1 MKKVLS
7 CLLVG
12 LMGGLL
18 SCNNYNSNNPYGNTV
33 STVPLNQMKFRAF
46 ISNPVQPSGLGAGG
60 GLPVLN
66 VVDASK
72 DLVSPYTIALASL
85 SSNINDAGMMA
96 LTPKRDKTLVVSP
109 SDNKLAI
116 VSNTQNSVS
125 ASVSLPGTT
134 ESLVVLA
141 DNVTAFA
148 AAPTASE
155 PGLAPG
161 AVVRIN
167 LSTAQI
173 TATIPIPGAHFLA
186 ASTNGNAIL
195 VFADNSDSVTLI
207 SPALI
212 GVNGQSNNAQTPCTS
227 AQAAVCEIPGS
238 FDRPVSAVFNTS
250 GSTAYI
256 LNCGAQCGGS
266 GAGACTGFNE
276 CTTVAALDMSQ
287 NPPAQGA
294 SVPVPAATIGFLQG
308 NTLFVAGTPAL
319 PSDNTCA
326 GVSTA
331 ASTCGRLS
339 VVNVGS
345 MTAATPVAITDGYHD
360 RIAMGAN
367 AQLFIGARNC
377 TNVNAGGE
385 VRGCLSIVN
394 TSSGSV
400 PASDVV
406 ATPDNGDVTGI
417 QPIPNRNVVYVCEGG
432 KLRVY
437 DTTTDK
443 LEVLKNAPSITG
455 EAIDVK
461 VVDF

>member
-1 MKKVLS
+1 LKKVLS
-7 CLLVG
+7 CFFVG
-12 LMGGLL
+12 LLAGLS

-33 STVPLNQMKFRAF
+33 STVPLNQIKFRAF
-46 ISNPVQPSGLGAGG
+46 ISNPVQPSGLGG

-66 VVDASK
+66 VVDVSK
-72 DLVSPYTIALASL
+72 DLISPFTIPLASL
-85 SSNINDAGMMA
+85 TSNINDAGMMA
-96 LTPKRDKTLVVSP
+96 LSPKRDRTLVVSAA
-109 SDNKLAI
+109 DNKIAI

-125 ASVSLPGTT
+125 SSVTLPGPT
-134 ESLVVLA
+134 ESLLVLP

-148 AAPTASE
+148 AVPAASMS
-155 PGLAPG
+155 GLPPG
-161 AVVRIN
+161 AVERID
-167 LSTAQI
+167 LPSSRI

-186 ASTNGNAIL
+186 ASTNGNTIL
-195 VFADNSDSVTLI
+195 VFGDNSDSVTLI
-207 SPALI
+207 TPALI
-212 GVNGQSNNAQTPCTS
+212 GVNGQSNNAQLPCTS
-227 AQAAVCEIPGS
+227 TQAAACVLPGS

-250 GSTAYI
+250 GTTAYV
-256 LNCGAQCGGS
+256 LNCGEQCGGV
-266 GAGACTGFNE
+266 GAGACPGFSA
-276 CTTVAALDMSQ
+276 CTTVTVLDMTQ
-287 NPPAQGA
+287 TPPVQGT

-308 NTLFVAGTPAL
+308 NNLYVAGTPAL

-331 ASTCGRLS
+331 ATTCGRITL
-339 VVNVGS
+339 VNVGS

-367 AQLFIGARNC
+367 AQLFIGSRNC
-377 TNVNAGGE
+377 TNVNVAGGE

-400 PASDVV
+400 SASDVV
-406 ATPDNGDVTGI
+406 AAPDNGDVTGI

-437 DTTTDK
+437 DTTTAK
-443 LEVLKNAPSITG
+443 LAVLQNAPSITG

>member
-12 LMGGLL
+12 LLGGGLT
-18 SCNNYNSNNPYGNTV
+18 SCNNYNNSNPYGNTV
-33 STVPLNQMKFRAF
+33 STVPLNKMKFRAF
-46 ISNPVQPSGLGAGG
+46 ISNPVQPTGLGG

-72 DLVSPYTIALASL
+72 DLLSPYTIALASL

-96 LTPKRDKTLVVSP
+96 LTPKRDETLVVSP

-125 ASVSLPGTT
+125 ASVILPGPTQ
-134 ESLVVLA
+134 SLVVLS

-148 AAPTASE
+148 AVPTASM
-155 PGLAPG
+155 PGLPPG

-173 TATIPIPGAHFLA
+173 TATIPIPGAHFLTG
-186 ASTNGNAIL
+186 STNGNAIL
-195 VFADNSDSVTLI
+195 VFADNSDSITLI
-207 SPALI
+207 TPALI

-227 AQAAVCEIPGS
+227 TQSAACVVPGS

-250 GSTAYI
+250 GATSYI

-266 GAGACTGFNE
+266 GAGACAGFNE
-276 CTTVAALDMSQ
+276 CTTVAALDMTQ
-287 NPPAQGA
+287 TPPAQAA
-294 SVPVPAATIGFLQG
+294 SVPVPAATIGLLQG

-345 MTAATPVAITDGYHD
+345 MTAAAPVAITDGYHD
-360 RIAMGAN
+360 KLAMGAN
-367 AQLFIGARNC
+367 AQLFIGSRNC

-400 PASDVV
+400 SASDVV
-406 ATPDNGDVTGI
+406 APPDNGNVTGI
-417 QPIPNRNVVYVCEGG
+417 QPIPNRTVVYLCEGG